1 MRDDRQCQRQA
12 SRGVVRILTKYTL
25 KGRIIERLHLEGLI
39 NGKRLVKRRFHL
51 L

>member
-1 MRDDRQCQRQA
+1 MM
-12 SRGVVRILTKYTL
+12 RILTKYTL